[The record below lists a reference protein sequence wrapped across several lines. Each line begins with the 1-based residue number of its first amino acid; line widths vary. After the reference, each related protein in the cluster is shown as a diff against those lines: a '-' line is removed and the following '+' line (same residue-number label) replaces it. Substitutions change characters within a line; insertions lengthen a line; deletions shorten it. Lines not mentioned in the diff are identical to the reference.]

1 MKTGKKD
8 LLKEAIAD
16 AKAVKETALANAKI
30 ALEEAFTPRLQS
42 MLSHKLAEELE
53 DDETLATEEED
64 EMIGTE
70 EGYGEGY
77 EGEEDETMTTEED
90 EMGGEEDETM
100 TTEEEDEMMMGTMG
114 GEEAEEDEDEM
125 GGEEAEEDED
135 EMGGEEEEVSDL
147 DLESIIKE
155 LEAEMGGEEDE
166 TMTTEEEEE
175 MENPEITELKRIR
188 ERISKRLTELESSE
202 IGTGDNKVA
211 DYTSDTEDPGEGE
224 LFAEEEEGDEEV
236 NLDEVIRA
244 LREMNGD
251 VSAEEEE
258 TSGMTE
264 EEAEEMKSDLEEAYK
279 VIKSLKN
286 TINEVNLLN
295 AKLLYTNK
303 LFRNFDLNEKQKVKV
318 VENFDRA
325 SSLREVK
332 LVFATLGENL
342 NVARKTQNRV
352 VKESFASRPTK
363 GTKPAGIITEGSSLA
378 ARFQKLANIKK

>member
-77 EGEEDETMTTEED
+77 EGEEDETMTTEE
-90 EMGGEEDETM
+90 
-100 TTEEEDEMMMGTMG
+100 EDEMMMGTMG
-114 GEEAEEDEDEM
+114 GEEAEEDE
-125 GGEEAEEDED
+125 A
-135 EMGGEEEEVSDL
+135 EMGGEEEEMSDL

-211 DYTSDTEDPGEGE
+211 DLTGGTEYPEEGD
-224 LFAEEEEGDEEV
+224 FVAEEEEGDEEV

-251 VSAEEEE
+251 VPAEEEE
-258 TSGMTE
+258 TVAGMTE

-342 NVARKTQNRV
+342 NVARKTQQRV